1 MYNVHVYMSEHIIIL
16 EILIIITKIR
26 NQKPDLF
33 DAVGQLAA
41 VPNGICLYC
50 AANIVVWHWHW
61 PMVFC
66 NTVLPESHDWP
77 NNAMILSYHHQI
89 VSIINSV
96 NASIIIKSSITWQS
110 TETI

>member
-1 MYNVHVYMSEHIIIL
+1 MSEHIIIL

-50 AANIVVWHWHW
+50 AANIVVEWSTITAGGTGSWCS
-61 PMVFC
+61 VTQFC
-66 NTVLPESHDWP
+66 QNPTTGLT
-77 NNAMILSYHHQI
+77 MR
-89 VSIINSV
+89 
-96 NASIIIKSSITWQS
+96 
-110 TETI
+110 